1 MPKSINIKTLQ
12 ASFTHTIS
20 PAQIRQW
27 RGAFIQMA
35 GWENDLFHNHQGTAT
50 KYHYRYPLI
59 QYRIWD
65 GQASIFA
72 INKGVD
78 AFQQALFAND
88 WNLNWKGSNYNIGIE
103 NLRMDTFSLE
113 MLPQPKTY
121 TLHKYLPFNQ
131 DNYRRWQSTNGMIQ
145 RIAILEEVLVGHILC
160 FATAMDYQ
168 LPERLEVSL
177 QNIQNMRC
185 LNHKA
190 PMLAFD
196 LEFTAN
202 IQLPFG
208 IGLGKSVSHGYGQ
221 CRPVRIKRPRVQ
233 AEYNRK
239 KLQKYSV

>member
-1 MPKSINIKTLQ
+1 MSRSINIKTLQ
-12 ASFTHTIS
+12 ASFTHVIT

-27 RGAFIQMA
+27 RGAFIEMA
-35 GWENDLFHNHQGTAT
+35 GWENDLFHNHEGAAD

-65 GQASIFA
+65 GKAGIFA
-72 INKGVD
+72 INQGVE
-78 AFQQALFAND
+78 AFQEALYSTD
-88 WNLNWKGSNYNIGIE
+88 WNLQWKATSYNVSID
-103 NLRMDTFSLE
+103 NLRLDSHPLE
-113 MLPQPKTY
+113 MLEEPRHY

-131 DNYRRWQSTNGMIQ
+131 DNYRRWQSANGMIQ

-168 LPERLEVSL
+168 LPDRLEVNL
-177 QNIQNMRC
+177 QNIQDMRC
-185 LNHKA
+185 LKHKV

-196 LEFTAN
+196 LEFSAN

-221 CRPVRIKRPRVQ
+221 CRPQKIRRPRIKQNQSKSQFLSIP
-233 AEYNRK
+233 
-239 KLQKYSV
+239 S